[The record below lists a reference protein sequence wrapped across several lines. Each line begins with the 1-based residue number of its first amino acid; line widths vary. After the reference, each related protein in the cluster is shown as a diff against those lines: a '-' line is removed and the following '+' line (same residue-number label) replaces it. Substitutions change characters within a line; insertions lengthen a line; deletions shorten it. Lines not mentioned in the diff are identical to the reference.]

1 MINIENQNQGRPSL
15 MNADFETVL
24 TGLRELKDRNLPF
37 GNPSGSDLLSGL
49 REQKDEKIL
58 TMVVPTGAQLLD
70 TWPRMSGT
78 VKWFNPTK
86 GFGFITPDNG
96 GLDVFV
102 HQSEIQLSGFR
113 SLAQGEPVEY
123 QLYDGQKG
131 PKALKVTG
139 PQGEQVKGA
148 PRQAKPKVE
157 KATLTDNTH
166 VPSNL
171 INLAG
176 NFIQVANH
184 NHVPVSTPVLA
195 PTQAL
200 HALPSMISTP
210 TPGSPQI
217 SHYFVAQPGLQH
229 YYATASD
236 LSSFDMSHR
245 MPMSPTPLMIEGMPM
260 SPQPQ
265 YIPFTPVGQYTTA
278 HTPTPFSFPNQNQQ
292 NSMAMNVMNSPP
304 QVPQQMYDYSYQM
317 HMVPQDGSNP
327 YGQSPHSFIDESAQ
341 RSMQISSP
349 LSPIHIS

>member
-1 MINIENQNQGRPSL
+1 MINIENQNQGCPSP
-15 MNADFETVL
+15 MNTEFETVL
-24 TGLRELKDRNLPF
+24 TGLREQKDRNLPTM
-37 GNPSGSDLLSGL
+37 LTGL
-49 REQKDEKIL
+49 REQKDEK
-58 TMVVPTGAQLLD
+58 TPMMAPVATG
-70 TWPRMSGT
+70 PRMSGV

-102 HQSEIQLSGFR
+102 HQSEIQLPGFR

-139 PQGEQVKGA
+139 PQGKQVKGA
-148 PRQAKPKVE
+148 PRQTKPKVE
-157 KATLTDNTH
+157 KATLTDNTQ

-171 INLAG
+171 IKLAS
-176 NFIQVANH
+176 NNYIQLA

-210 TPGSPQI
+210 TPASPQI
-217 SHYFVAQPGLQH
+217 SHYFVAQPGLQN

-236 LSSFDMSHR
+236 LSSFDMSTG
-245 MPMSPTPLMIEGMPM
+245 MPMSPTPMMIESMPM

-278 HTPTPFSFPNQNQQ
+278 TTPTPFSFPNQNKQ

-304 QVPQQMYDYSYQM
+304 QMPQPTFDYNYQM
-317 HMVPQDGSNP
+317 QMMAQDNSSP
-327 YGQSPHSFIDESAQ
+327 YDQTPNSFIDESAQ
-341 RSMQISSP
+341 MAMQISSP
-349 LSPIHIS
+349 LSPIHV